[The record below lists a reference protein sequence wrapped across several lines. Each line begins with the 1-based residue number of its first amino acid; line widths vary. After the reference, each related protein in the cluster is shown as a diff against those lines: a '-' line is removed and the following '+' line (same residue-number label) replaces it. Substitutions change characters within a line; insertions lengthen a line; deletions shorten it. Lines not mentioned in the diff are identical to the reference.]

1 MIANKKSTLQFWIAL
16 TKFNFYHRYHRKG
29 IFLTIS
35 EQSEFLDETGTFLL
49 EDYPDHSVS
58 HVRDNEDQS
67 LAPIPVPAIQAPPM
81 AILPASQSSSRSSRH
96 ILATV
101 HIIRADILLSSGM
114 SSKIDHYN
122 LTVHVNIYHEENVTI
137 PYILEKTMQSMDEK
151 ILVLVGPNGLIL
163 YHQEGTRA

>member
-1 MIANKKSTLQFWIAL
+1 M
-16 TKFNFYHRYHRKG
+16 
-29 IFLTIS
+29 TIS
-35 EQSEFLDETGTFLL
+35 EQSEFLDEIGTFSL

-122 LTVHVNIYHEENVTI
+122 
-137 PYILEKTMQSMDEK
+137 
-151 ILVLVGPNGLIL
+151 
-163 YHQEGTRA
+163 